1 MKHTKI
7 WSGAVAAVSVAL
19 ALALPAQAMALSGSL
34 KLSGSTTVQPV
45 ATRLASAFHSKNPSV
60 KIAVA
65 GGGSGVGI
73 KDVLAGRVNIGMS
86 SRDLTA
92 AEKSKGARGYSIARD
107 ALTIIINP
115 KNGVKNLSAYQ
126 VKQIFTGKITNW
138 NQVGGKNAP
147 IVACGR
153 AAGSGTLDYFKE
165 AFLGGLTVNQSSR
178 VKTYASN
185 GLVRTAVANNANA
198 IGYVGMAYDNA
209 SVKGVS
215 IGGVAPT
222 VTNAR
227 SGKYRYVRYLY
238 FVTKGAP
245 SSLAN
250 AFIAFA
256 RSTAGQN
263 IVATEYLK
271 LK

>member
-1 MKHTKI
+1 MKHSKM
-7 WSGAVAAVSVAL
+7 WSSTVATVAVAL

-45 ATRLASAFHSKNPSV
+45 ASRLASAFHSKNPSV
-60 KIAVA
+60 RVAVA

-86 SRDLTA
+86 SRNLTSS
-92 AEKSKGARGYSIARD
+92 EKSKGARGYAIARD
-107 ALTIIINP
+107 ALTVIVSP
-115 KNGVKNLSAYQ
+115 KNRVSNLSQAQ
-126 VKQIFTGKITNW
+126 IKGIFTGKITNW
-138 NQVGGKNAP
+138 KQVGGANAP
-147 IVACGR
+147 IIGCGR

-165 AFLGGLTVNQSSR
+165 AFLGTSNQSSR
-178 VKTYASN
+178 VKTYSSN
-185 GLVRTAVANNANA
+185 GLVRSAVAGNANA
-198 IGYVGMAYDNA
+198 IGYVGMAYDNS
-209 SVKGVS
+209 SVKGLKVGGISPS
-215 IGGVAPT
+215 I
-222 VTNAR
+222 TNAR

-238 FVTKGAP
+238 FVTKGSP

-250 AFIAFA
+250 AFIAYA
-256 RSTAGQN
+256 RSTSGQN